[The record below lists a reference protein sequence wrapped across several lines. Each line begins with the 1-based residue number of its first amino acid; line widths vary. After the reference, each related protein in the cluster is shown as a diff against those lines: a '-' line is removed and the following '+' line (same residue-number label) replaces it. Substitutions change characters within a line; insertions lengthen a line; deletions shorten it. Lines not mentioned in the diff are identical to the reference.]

1 MRLRLPAFVRNR
13 EKEDDPMDDLS
24 SRSYW
29 LGMDEYTPS
38 ASLAGEV
45 RADVAL
51 VGGGFTGLWTAYLLL
66 KENPDRAVVLLEAN
80 AVGYGA
86 SGRNGGFAMTLV
98 HRTLSH
104 LAAYVGDA
112 EARKIYL
119 ASRRSVEE
127 INKTVAAESI
137 QCDIQPNGLITISNA
152 PPQDRIIHDEIE
164 AAGRLGLESD
174 FEFFD
179 RDAAQERIHSDKIRC
194 AFREEAC
201 TLVNPARLARGLKQ
215 VAERLG
221 ARFFEGTPVEAWEE
235 RRDGVILRTPGGAV
249 RADRAL
255 IAGNA
260 YGTAWKPTR
269 ETLLPFY
276 TYICLTPP
284 LTDAQW
290 ERVGWAGREGA
301 EDRRNS
307 LHYFRPTID
316 GRILWGGRDPVFHP
330 DGPKAVYDTDAFVF
344 NRMRESFEWFFPQLK
359 EVPFEHCWGGP
370 IAVTGNFMPGVGWF
384 DETVRRCAFA
394 YGYNGHGVAIS
405 NLAAHAVTDLFLDR
419 KSEWTDLS
427 FVGRKPEKLGPH
439 FIRDPLVRMTLKTLI
454 RADDE
459 GREIR
464 EPFVLRV
471 LNKITGAD
479 LKTG

>member
-1 MRLRLPAFVRNR
+1 M
-13 EKEDDPMDDLS
+13 KDLA

-29 LGMDEYTPS
+29 LGLDEYTPS
-38 ASLAGEV
+38 APLAQDL

-51 VGGGFTGLWTAYLLL
+51 VGGGFTSLWTAYLLL
-66 KENPDRAVVLLEAN
+66 KENTDLQVALLEAN

-86 SGRNGGFAMTLV
+86 SGRNGGFAITLV

-119 ASRRSVEE
+119 ASKQAVEE
-127 INKTVAAESI
+127 INKTVEAEAI
-137 QCDIQPNGLITISNA
+137 QCDIQPNGLITLSNS
-152 PPQDRIIHDEIE
+152 PPQDRIIHDEME
-164 AAGRLGLESD
+164 AARRLGLESD
-174 FEFFD
+174 FEFLD
-179 RDAAQERIHSDKIRC
+179 KDAAQERIHSDKIRC

-201 TLVNPARLARGLKQ
+201 TLVNPARLARELKR
-215 VAERLG
+215 VVEGMG
-221 ARFFEGTPVEAWEE
+221 ARIYEATLVETWEE
-235 RRDGVILRTPGGAV
+235 RPDRIVLRTPGGRV
-249 RADRAL
+249 TADRAL
-255 IAGNA
+255 IAANA
-260 YGTAWKPTR
+260 YATAWKSTR

-284 LTDAQW
+284 LTEAQW
-290 ERVGWAGREGA
+290 KRVGWAGREGV
-301 EDRRNS
+301 EDRRSS

-316 GRILWGGRDPVFHP
+316 GRILWGGRDPVFHA
-330 DGPKAVYDTDAFVF
+330 DGPRAIYDSDAFVF
-344 NRMRESFEWFFPQLK
+344 KRMRESFEWFFPQLVD
-359 EVPFEHCWGGP
+359 VPFEQCWGGP
-370 IAVTGNFMPGVGWF
+370 IALTGNFMPAVGWF
-384 DETVRRCAFA
+384 SDAARRCAFA

-405 NLAAHAVTDLFLDR
+405 KLAAHAVADMFSGR
-419 KSEWTDLS
+419 ESEWTDLC
-427 FVGRKPEKLGPH
+427 FVGRRPQNLGPH
-439 FIRDPLVRMTLKTLI
+439 FIRDPLVRMTLKAMI

-459 GREIR
+459 GRDLK